1 MSIKRWITG
10 AAVFVLSVCLFLPA
24 DVWAQEQTSGN
35 SSSTTISAQ
44 VPESHEA
51 ALIIDGQGSVAV
63 NGQSY
68 KSGTASVQ
76 VQIPRLEETAWK
88 IIPEEGWELAEVRYN
103 GKDVT
108 GEVSDYTYI
117 AEPVYEDGTEVR
129 VVFAEGSGESETEQ
143 ATEENESET
152 EQTTEGSES
161 ETEQATEENESET
174 EQTTESN
181 ESETEQATEG
191 SESETENAMETT
203 LGKDAGSGS
212 QNKGNSASGTDSPE
226 TGDSSSLYL
235 WIEISLASL
244 SAAVGMVFLQYR
256 KKKSK

>member
-117 AEPVYEDGTEVR
+117 AEPVYEDGTE
-129 VVFAEGSGESETEQ
+129 GSGESETEQ

-244 SAAVGMVFLQYR
+244 SAAVGLAFLQYR

>member
-152 EQTTEGSES
+152 EQTTE
-161 ETEQATEENESET
+161 
-174 EQTTESN
+174 SN

-244 SAAVGMVFLQYR
+244 SAAVGLAFLQYR

>member
-174 EQTTESN
+174 EQTTESSH
-181 ESETEQATEG
+181 EKEEEKQLATG
-191 SESETENAMETT
+191 
-203 LGKDAGSGS
+203 
-212 QNKGNSASGTDSPE
+212 
-226 TGDSSSLYL
+226 
-235 WIEISLASL
+235 
-244 SAAVGMVFLQYR
+244 
-256 KKKSK
+256 

>member
-161 ETEQATEENESET
+161 ETE
-174 EQTTESN
+174 
-181 ESETEQATEG
+181 
-191 SESETENAMETT
+191 NAMETT

-244 SAAVGMVFLQYR
+244 SAAVGLAFLQYR